1 MADRAEQTKGS
12 LVAPAHRRRSLRD
25 LGHIARRW
33 GYGYEVASVE
43 KAEAPTDDGR
53 PIAEGV
59 LSAVELPC
67 RCKALRQRPRRK
79 LRQRAHRNRSTIADG
94 HPRDARGHHALPPGL
109 NRMLAWPGP
118 RSRGRGGRLQQARR
132 MLSTRRSFPQ
142 SGPAGLS
149 TRYTGRGPTRG
160 SASGHIHHGHQA
172 VGRQRAA
179 PVARQRALRRSCCMT
194 APGALKVIPIKS
206 QLYSGHM

>member
-67 RCKALRQRPRRK
+67 GVKFCANDLVASCDNERTAIVPPSLTVILEMHGGTTRYRQGSTACSPGPGRAAVVAAADCSKLGGCYRRGD
-79 LRQRAHRNRSTIADG
+79 RSRSLVLQAS
-94 HPRDARGHHALPPGL
+94 PRDILDEALQEEVHRGISTTAIRPLTV
-109 NRMLAWPGP
+109 N
-118 RSRGRGGRLQQARR
+118 GRL
-132 MLSTRRSFPQ
+132 RSLANELF
-142 SGPAGLS
+142 
-149 TRYTGRGPTRG
+149 
-160 SASGHIHHGHQA
+160 
-172 VGRQRAA
+172 
-179 PVARQRALRRSCCMT
+179 
-194 APGALKVIPIKS
+194 GALVA
-206 QLYSGHM
+206 